1 MHSSV
6 AKHTNEIIALCK
18 KYGVLR
24 LEVFGSAA
32 RGVDFDEERSD
43 VDLIAKFDKEHVKFT
58 LSDFFDFAEELEK
71 IIDRKVDLSEDVP
84 IKNQYLRQAIN
95 SSRELVYAA

>member
-1 MHSSV
+1 MHNSV
-6 AKHTNEIIALCK
+6 AKHSNEIIALCK

-43 VDLIAKFDKEHVKFT
+43 VDLIARFDKQHKKFT
-58 LSDFFDFAEELEK
+58 LTDFFNFAEELEK

-84 IKNQYLRQAIN
+84 IKNPYLRESIN
-95 SSRELVYAA
+95 SSRELLYAA

>member
-6 AKHTNEIIALCK
+6 AKHTNEIKALCK
-18 KYGVLR
+18 RYGVLR

-43 VDLIAKFDKEHVKFT
+43 VDLIAKFDKEHMKFT

-84 IKNQYLRQAIN
+84 IKNPYLRQAIN

>member
-1 MHSSV
+1 MHPSV
-6 AKHTNEIIALCK
+6 AKHTKEIIALCK

-32 RGVDFDEERSD
+32 RGLDFDEELSD
-43 VDLIAKFDKEHVKFT
+43 VDLIARFDKRQAKFT
-58 LSDFFDFAEELEK
+58 LLDYFEFVSELEK
-71 IIDRKVDLSEDVP
+71 IIGRRVDLSEDVP
-84 IKNQYLRQAIN
+84 IKNPYLRQSIN

>member
-1 MHSSV
+1 MHNSV

-43 VDLIAKFDKEHVKFT
+43 VDLIARFDKTHIKFT
-58 LSDFFDFAEELEK
+58 LSDFFEFAEELEK
-71 IIDRKVDLSEDVP
+71 IMDRKVDLSEDVP
-84 IKNQYLRQAIN
+84 IKNPYLRQSIN

>member
-1 MHSSV
+1 MHQSI
-6 AKHTNEIIALCK
+6 AQHKNEIVALCK

-32 RGVDFDEERSD
+32 RGMDFDESRSD
-43 VDLIAKFDKEHVKFT
+43 VDLIARFDKRRVNYS
-58 LSDFFDFAEELEK
+58 LQGYFDFVDELEK
-71 IIDRKVDLSEDVP
+71 IVDRKVDLSEDVP
-84 IKNQYLRQAIN
+84 IKNPYLRQSIN